1 VVEAMADQGDRKT
14 VRAFQCRDYLFEIF
28 DRLSKEHQCSIDYLI
43 NESMREYAR
52 AREQTVTSVGVETQ
66 ELLGSALAGA
76 SPMGAP
82 SIDAWSRP
90 MLTPVPS
97 RRPTVQ
103 PAINPLQAVTVPPP
117 LPGRRP
123 SDLAS
128 RRVLM
133 LRFNGES
140 IPVDKDEFII
150 GRGVRTTDLAIRD
163 GNISRKH
170 AAVVFHDGAYF
181 MKDLGSTNGIEFA
194 GQRVESKRIEEGDV
208 YRICDYEFHF
218 SYQ

>member
-1 VVEAMADQGDRKT
+1 MADQGDRKT

-76 SPMGAP
+76 SPVGAP
-82 SIDAWSRP
+82 SVDPRSRP

-123 SDLAS
+123 SDIAS

-133 LRFNGES
+133 LQFNGES

-208 YRICDYEFHF
+208 YRICDYEFRF

>member
-1 VVEAMADQGDRKT
+1 M
-14 VRAFQCRDYLFEIF
+14 RAFQCRDYLFEIF
-28 DRLSKEHQCSIDYLI
+28 DRLSNEHQCSVDYLI
-43 NESMREYAR
+43 NEAMREYAR
-52 AREQTVTSVGVETQ
+52 AREQSVAAVGVQ
-66 ELLGSALAGA
+66 SQDLVNSAVAGGPVRSAL
-76 SPMGAP
+76 
-82 SIDAWSRP
+82 SIDARRPP

-103 PAINPLQAVTVPPP
+103 PAVNPLMAATVPPP

-123 SDLAS
+123 SDLAR

-133 LRFNGES
+133 LQFNGES

-150 GRGVRTTDLAIRD
+150 GRGARSTDLPIRD
-163 GNISRKH
+163 GNVSRKH
-170 AAVVFHDGAYF
+170 AAIVFHDGAYF

-208 YRICDYEFHF
+208 YRICDYEIRF
-218 SYQ
+218 SFQ

>member
-1 VVEAMADQGDRKT
+1 MADQGDRKT

-66 ELLGSALAGA
+66 ELLDSALAGA
-76 SPMGAP
+76 SPMGTP
-82 SIDAWSRP
+82 SNEPRSRP
-90 MLTPVPS
+90 LLSPVPS

>member
-1 VVEAMADQGDRKT
+1 MADQGDRKT
-14 VRAFQCRDYLFEIF
+14 MRAFQCRDYLFEIF
-28 DRLSKEHQCSIDYLI
+28 DRLSNEHQCSVDYLI
-43 NESMREYAR
+43 NEAMREYAR
-52 AREQTVTSVGVETQ
+52 AREQSVAAVGVQ
-66 ELLGSALAGA
+66 SQDLVNSAVAGGPVRSAL
-76 SPMGAP
+76 
-82 SIDAWSRP
+82 SIDARRPP

-103 PAINPLQAVTVPPP
+103 PAVNPLMAATVPPP

-123 SDLAS
+123 SDLAR

-133 LRFNGES
+133 LQFNGES

-150 GRGVRTTDLAIRD
+150 GRGARSTDLPIRD
-163 GNISRKH
+163 GNVSRKH
-170 AAVVFHDGAYF
+170 AAIVFHDGAYF

-208 YRICDYEFHF
+208 YRICDYEIRF
-218 SYQ
+218 SFQ

>member
-1 VVEAMADQGDRKT
+1 

-28 DRLSKEHQCSIDYLI
+28 DRLSEEHQCSVDYLI
-43 NESMREYAR
+43 NEAMREYAR
-52 AREQTVTSVGVETQ
+52 AREQTVTSVGAESQDLV
-66 ELLGSALAGA
+66 GSAQAGA
-76 SPMGAP
+76 SPAAAP
-82 SIDAWSRP
+82 SIDSRPRP

-103 PAINPLQAVTVPPP
+103 PAVNPLQAVTVPPP

-123 SDLAS
+123 SDLAN

-133 LRFNGES
+133 LQFNGES
-140 IPVDKDEFII
+140 IPVEKDEFII

-208 YRICDYEFHF
+208 YRICDYEFRF